1 VDDGRAGDAGV
12 LQKQEELPVSK
23 QSSWDQGRFFS
34 LVGQVFAS
42 LTVQENRS
50 RRIHH
55 VEAEVT
61 FSKFPNDI
69 RESLSV
75 L

>member
-12 LQKQEELPVSK
+12 LQEQEELPVSK

-42 LTVQENRS
+42 LTVS
-50 RRIHH
+50 RKSEQTDPPR
-55 VEAEVT
+55 
-61 FSKFPNDI
+61 
-69 RESLSV
+69 
-75 L
+75 